1 MKGITI
7 VCVLL
12 LACAAALGC
21 GDSGSNDYDVDDDG
35 LVEVSNLEQL
45 DAIRWDLDGDGS
57 VDDAADADVYA
68 SAFPG
73 AVGGM
78 GCPGSGCTGY
88 ELTKNLDFNDS
99 ASYAS
104 GAVRSEWTG
113 GSGWLPVGGHATPFG
128 GILDGGEYTIANL
141 FIDRSDRSYVGL
153 FGEISGVVRQL
164 GVVDIQVR
172 GSDTSGGLA
181 GANSGTVTGSYVT
194 GVVSCFRDS
203 GGLVG
208 ANYGVVIGSYSVVD
222 VTVVSVVGGLVGL
235 NYGQVRD
242 SYSMGKVVGSA
253 RVAGGLAG
261 INFDHISGSYS
272 EAETSASDIVGG
284 LIAINQGPLSAGYS
298 SGAVSGEGDDVGGL
312 VGVNYN
318 PIDDSYSTG
327 SVSGNHRV
335 GGLVGMNRATAEIT
349 TSYATGSVSGGV
361 GVGGLAG
368 WSLGSVRVS
377 YATGSVAAGDDDAG
391 GLIGRNGGSVGASY
405 STGNVSGY
413 HRVGGLV
420 GYNSEGA
427 TIDAS
432 YATGDP
438 SGEFEAGGLAGW
450 NRGSIVASYAVGR
463 VSAMRDAGGLIGE
476 NTGSISASYWN
487 TEASGNSSGVGYGAS
502 AGVNGVTTAEL
513 QSSAGYEG
521 VYALW
526 GESGDVWDFRASS
539 QYPVLK
545 ADIDGD
551 GKATAQEFG
560 NQ

>member
-1 MKGITI
+1 MKWTT
-7 VCVLL
+7 VMCALL
-12 LACAAALGC
+12 FAGAAALSC

-45 DAIRWDLDGDGS
+45 DTIRWDLDGDGS
-57 VDDAADADVYA
+57 VDDTANADVYA
-68 SAFPG
+68 AAFPD
-73 AVGGM
+73 AVEGM

-104 GAVRSEWTG
+104 GVVRSEWTG
-113 GSGWLPVGGHATPFG
+113 GSGWLPLGSHATPFG
-128 GILDGGEYTIANL
+128 GIFDGGEYTIANL
-141 FIDRSDRSYVGL
+141 FIDRSDQSYVGL
-153 FGEISGVVRQL
+153 FGENSGVVRQL
-164 GVVDIQVR
+164 GVVDVQVK
-172 GSDTSGGLA
+172 GADTSGGLT
-181 GANSGTVTGSYVT
+181 GANSGTITGSYVT

-203 GGLVG
+203 GGMIG
-208 ANYGVVIGSYSVVD
+208 ANYGVVIGSYSAAD

-235 NYGQVRD
+235 NYGEVRD

-253 RVAGGLAG
+253 RVAGGLVG
-261 INFDHISGSYS
+261 INFDQISASYS

-284 LIAINQGPLSAGYS
+284 LIAINQGPLSASYS
-298 SGAVSGEGDDVGGL
+298 NGTVSGSGDDVGGL
-312 VGVNYN
+312 VGVNYT
-318 PIDDSYSTG
+318 PISDSYSTG

-349 TSYATGSVSGGV
+349 TSYATGNVSGGV

-368 WSLGSVRVS
+368 WSLGSVSVS
-377 YATGSVAAGDDDAG
+377 YATGSVATGDDDAG

-420 GYNSEGA
+420 GYNSEGG

-432 YATGDP
+432 YATGDS
-438 SGEFEAGGLAGW
+438 SGDYESGGLAGW
-450 NRGSIVASYAVGR
+450 NRGSIAASFSVGS
-463 VSAMRDAGGLIGE
+463 VSAIRDPGGLIGE

-487 TEASGNSSGVGYGAS
+487 EESSGLSSGVGYGAS
-502 AGVNGVTTAEL
+502 VGVNGVTIAEL
-513 QSSAGYEG
+513 QSSVGYQG
-521 VYALW
+521 VYSSW
-526 GESGDVWDFRASS
+526 GESGDVWDFRTSS

-551 GKATAQEFG
+551 GMATPQEFG